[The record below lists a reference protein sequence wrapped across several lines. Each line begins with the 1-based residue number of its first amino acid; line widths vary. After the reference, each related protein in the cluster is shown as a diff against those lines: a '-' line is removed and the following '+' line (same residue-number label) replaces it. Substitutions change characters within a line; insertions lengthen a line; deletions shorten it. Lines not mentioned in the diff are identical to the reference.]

1 MTATDP
7 LLAFRDEFP
16 ILSHTTYMVSNSLGA
31 MPRAVPAQLAE
42 YAEQWATRGVRAWA
56 QGWWEM
62 PITVGDEI
70 APLIGAG
77 PGEVAMVP
85 NVTIAQAQILS
96 SLAYEQG
103 GRDTIVMTGPL
114 SGLTATTGVVVRRTP
129 DDAWLDCW
137 WAVDGRGGDAEKA
150 VAREQLARIR
160 APAAYASV
168 RFDGSTMAVARGVAA
183 RGWLG
188 VFAVA
193 VLPEHR
199 RSGLGR
205 MVTLALA
212 QWAQG
217 QGASAAYLQVL
228 ASNTGA
234 RALYSGLGLA
244 PSYCYRYL
252 TNT

>member
-1 MTATDP
+1 MTIERALLDELAADAWPPLEQQHVEGWRLRAARSTTGMAVTKRANSALPLDP
-7 LLAFRDEFP
+7 SRRPLGDVDHFYRARGLASR
-16 ILSHTTYMVSNSLGA
+16 IQVSDAALDRTLVDLG
-31 MPRAVPAQLAE
+31 
-42 YAEQWATRGVRAWA
+42 W
-56 QGWWEM
+56 
-62 PITVGDEI
+62 VGAD
-70 APLIGAG
+70 
-77 PGEVAMVP
+77 
-85 NVTIAQAQILS
+85 
-96 SLAYEQG
+96 
-103 GRDTIVMTGPL
+103 DTIVMTGPL
-114 SGLTATTGVVVRRTP
+114 SGLPATTGVVVRRTP

-137 WAVDGRGGDAEKA
+137 WSVDGRGGNAEKA
-150 VAREQLARIR
+150 VAREQLGRIR

-252 TNT
+252 TNS